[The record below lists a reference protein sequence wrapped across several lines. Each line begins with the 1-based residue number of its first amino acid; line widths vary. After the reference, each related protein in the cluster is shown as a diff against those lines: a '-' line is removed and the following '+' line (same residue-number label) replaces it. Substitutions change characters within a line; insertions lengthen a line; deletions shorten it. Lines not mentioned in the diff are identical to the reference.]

1 MCDDEG
7 LFTGSPFSFGQN
19 MKQAIC
25 RKKFVTDPE
34 AEYDNKQS
42 DEAIAQKQH
51 DTHAD
56 ADPYEYEAQ

>member
-25 RKKFVTDPE
+25 RKKVCN
-34 AEYDNKQS
+34 NKQS

>member
-1 MCDDEG
+1 MMRDCLQAVPFLLG
-7 LFTGSPFSFGQN
+7 KIWNRLFAG
-19 MKQAIC
+19 
-25 RKKFVTDPE
+25 KKFVTDPE

-42 DEAIAQKQH
+42 DEAIAQNQP